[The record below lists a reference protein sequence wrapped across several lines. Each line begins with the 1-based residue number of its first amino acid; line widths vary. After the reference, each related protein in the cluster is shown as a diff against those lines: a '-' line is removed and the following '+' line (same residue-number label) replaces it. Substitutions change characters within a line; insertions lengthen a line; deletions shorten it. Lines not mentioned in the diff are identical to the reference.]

1 MIRITDYEKLK
12 DATLYLLNPS
22 GAYIGVIKA
31 QNISLK
37 TEVSA
42 LASLEFDVLKVYDE
56 EVYANLQTKKYVE
69 IADLGY
75 FIINKVSEDSDGI
88 TESKHVS
95 AESCEA
101 ELKPMEFAVEER
113 VYMFYN
119 PYDPMD
125 EEYNKRVKD
134 GTSTKAD
141 IPSIVG
147 QLCSQL
153 GIELQLDVPVG
164 EEEGKDKIVYKNW
177 TITSIDKGLYFN
189 AISKNEMYK
198 TQDSEKAICRLLS
211 KNETFGYD
219 FIINEVQKKFG
230 VLFDFDCRRR
240 AIKIGFEDS
249 FVNKTDYYLSF
260 DNMVKQLQSE
270 EKGDE
275 VTTVLNCTGGNGLE
289 IRTVNPMGTN
299 YIVDF
304 DYYMNNKWMSQELI
318 DVLTDWKEHYENVCK
333 KEGAGSY
340 TSLIQELQNKYLEIL
355 KPTNKKTEIGVRI
368 QDLKNALFEYNKL
381 RNDKINTEGDVD
393 LKNGGIISVEE
404 VSEGEQS
411 LEESS
416 RWFGTSFSSAY
427 KSKFTKYATAPDN
440 ISEDNG
446 FSYTEDGTSTTFS
459 EEIAKIGHKANPQQL
474 DEIEGLNLYFID
486 DTLKN
491 SYNKL
496 NIGVEVKLLKNSN
509 DDFIKPN
516 EDGFAGTVEFGDTIL
531 TISKSGDKISI
542 IIKETEV
549 VNIVTNNTNSLFT
562 DGGNRYIIRYELG
575 KFVSVERYYFRGFT
589 RTALAKNIT
598 LWVNAWEKQLKTI
611 ETELE
616 ALEEEVAK
624 IQNQLDVIANG
635 NDEVEPANVD
645 VYVKKH
651 AIEKN
656 TPQLYRE
663 FKKYWLQSNFE
674 SESISLVDG
683 ENLENKIGLAKQL
696 MDAGKKELERLSVPP
711 HSFTISSFPI
721 PLFSLITL
729 EPDEKAILTSV
740 EVKFDNPTDVTLG
753 FTNALI
759 SPLSIADLLKDAAST
774 SRKVSANWSELIDYS
789 ANKDEIYDLLINPLD
804 ATLRAAKSNMAG
816 QDFLISESGILGRK
830 KEIVLDKGEVF
841 ADEQMILQNNCLL
854 FTNDGWQTL
863 KTALGKVVVGEENEK
878 PVTAYGLVADVIVGN
893 LLVGQNLAI
902 KNEDSSVLID
912 GNGIEIKNGKD
923 TVFKADMNGNALLKG
938 EIKAT
943 SGNIGGF
950 LIEDNVLKN
959 KDNTLG
965 LSGSGDYLI
974 WAGAEKIDGTGENIT
989 PKYDTAKFSVTKD
1002 GKVKAI
1008 DGEFEGKVTATSGTF
1023 TGTVFANSGEFTGT
1037 VNATSGSFKGTIEAD
1052 NGKIGGLLIE
1062 KTEVS
1067 QGGLIL
1073 EYQSLKANNF
1083 ELITEEGKTSLRFL
1097 QTTSGQSKIQTVS
1110 ISDDGIIADSFKVSN
1125 SAFIDKSGLKTPKLI
1140 IEGGTGE
1147 GAEGGSI
1154 TLSGKSISGQS
1165 SAFYF
1170 DQGGET
1176 YKYLATPS
1184 FSGVNIYVNVEL
1196 LGITIGSQTNK
1207 PTEEQKKIGLLYDK
1221 TFTIKYNVIGG
1232 TSEGTTYIT
1241 VKKGQRQGTVSVSA
1255 FFGVSYAHILSNGQ
1269 QVTSVAVWQ
1278 TTPTGQIRVQGDLIP
1293 ASDRQYTLGQDG
1305 CVWADIYGTNQQVS
1319 VSDKNEKNS
1328 ISKISDKYVKLFDL
1342 LTPVTYKF
1350 NDNTS
1355 GRTHIGFIAQDV
1367 KEAIKSVGLTTQEFA
1382 GYCEWKGK
1390 DETVSSGLRYGEFI
1404 ALNTLKIQQLEQRI
1418 KEIEDKI

>member
-42 LASLEFDVLKVYDE
+42 LATLEFDVLKVYDE
-56 EVYANLQTKKYVE
+56 EVYVNLQSKKYVE

-75 FIINKVSEDSDGI
+75 FIINKVNEDSDGI

-101 ELKPMEFAVEER
+101 ELKPMEFAIEER

-153 GIELQLDVPVG
+153 GIELDLDVPLG
-164 EEEGKDKIVYKNW
+164 EEEDKDKIVYKNW

-219 FIINEVQKKFG
+219 FILNEVQKKFG
-230 VLFDFDCRRR
+230 VLFDFDCGRRE
-240 AIKIGFEDS
+240 IKIGFEDS

-304 DYYMNNKWMSQELI
+304 DYYMNDEWMSQELI
-318 DVLTDWKEHYENVCK
+318 KVLTDWKNHYETVCK

-340 TSLIQELQNKYLEIL
+340 TSLIQALQNKYLEIL

-381 RNDKINTEGDVD
+381 RNDKNTPSAED
-393 LKNGGIISVEE
+393 LKKSGIISVEE
-404 VSEGEQS
+404 VSEGEKS

-427 KSKFTKYATAPDN
+427 TGEFTGYETAPDN

-446 FSYTEDGTSTTFS
+446 FSYNEDGTSTTFS
-459 EEIAKIGHKANPQQL
+459 KEIAKIGYEANPQQL
-474 DEIEGLNLYFID
+474 DKIEGLNLYFID
-486 DTLKN
+486 DTQN
-491 SYNKL
+491 ASYNKL

-509 DDFIKPN
+509 DDFIKPSK
-516 EDGFAGTVEFGDTIL
+516 DGFANGTVEFGNTKL
-531 TISKSGDKISI
+531 TISKNGEISV
-542 IIKETEV
+542 KVGETTIG
-549 VNIVTNNTNSLFT
+549 NIVTHNTSSLFT

-598 LWVNAWEKQLKTI
+598 LWVNAWEKQLKDI
-611 ETELE
+611 ETQLE
-616 ALEEEVAK
+616 ALEEEVTK
-624 IQNQLDVIANG
+624 IQNKLDVIANG
-635 NDEVEPANVD
+635 DDEVEPANVD

-651 AIEKN
+651 ATDK
-656 TPQLYRE
+656 QLYRE

-674 SESISLVDG
+674 SESISLADG
-683 ENLENKIGLAKQL
+683 ENLENKIGLARQL
-696 MDAGKKELERLSVPP
+696 MDAGKKELKRLSVPP
-711 HSFTISSFPI
+711 HSFTISSFPL

-753 FTNALI
+753 FTNALT
-759 SPLSIADLLKDAAST
+759 SPLSIADLLKDVAST

-804 ATLRAAKSNMAG
+804 ATLRTAKSNMAE

-830 KEIVLDKGEVF
+830 KEGEAF

-863 KTALGKVVVGEENEK
+863 KTALGKVVVGEENGN

-912 GNGIEIKNGKD
+912 GNGIKIKKGKD
-923 TVFKADMNGNALLKG
+923 TVFKADTNGNALLKG

-950 LIEDNVLKN
+950 LIENTVLKN

-965 LSGSGDYLI
+965 LSGGGNYLI
-974 WAGAEKIDGTGENIT
+974 WAGAEKIDGAGENIT
-989 PKYDTAKFSVTKD
+989 PKYETAKFSVTSG

-1008 DGEFEGKVTATSGTF
+1008 DGEFKGKVTATSGTF
-1023 TGTVFANSGEFTGT
+1023 TGTVEADAGYIGGFAIKDNSLKTLNFLLSADAIQEDNSKFTSTLNFYNAEGLISTKITEQGIEANSATLINETINGGMLTFINSDGVSQLALSKNEIRGNDTKIIMSAYKGSPTGIKYTYYPHFTFEIISDPSMFWDKTYRIG
-1037 VNATSGSFKGTIEAD
+1037 VGFYKQPSGNGGVQYLQNAKVVYLRMEKGTNVGTGAIIED
-1052 NGKIGGLLIE
+1052 TITIE
-1062 KTEVS
+1062 KGKYGKAYDTKNWIENPKIS
-1067 QGGLIL
+1067 FDKKTWYSLD
-1073 EYQSLKANNF
+1073 QSANGQIPSF
-1083 ELITEEGKTSLRFL
+1083 EQVGEPDKPDER
-1097 QTTSGQSKIQTVS
+1097 
-1110 ISDDGIIADSFKVSN
+1110 IIAFDGNLLPADTLDAENES
-1125 SAFIDKSGLKTPKLI
+1125 DPKR
-1140 IEGGTGE
+1140 
-1147 GAEGGSI
+1147 
-1154 TLSGKSISGQS
+1154 IS
-1165 SAFYF
+1165 
-1170 DQGGET
+1170 
-1176 YKYLATPS
+1176 
-1184 FSGVNIYVNVEL
+1184 
-1196 LGITIGSQTNK
+1196 
-1207 PTEEQKKIGLLYDK
+1207 
-1221 TFTIKYNVIGG
+1221 KYNVG
-1232 TSEGTTYIT
+1232 
-1241 VKKGQRQGTVSVSA
+1241 
-1255 FFGVSYAHILSNGQ
+1255 
-1269 QVTSVAVWQ
+1269 
-1278 TTPTGQIRVQGDLIP
+1278 TPTSAWNYIHCYVLKQLK
-1293 ASDRQYTLGQDG
+1293 ASST
-1305 CVWADIYGTNQQVS
+1305 T
-1319 VSDKNEKNS
+1319 SDKRLKNT
-1328 ISKISDKYVKLFDL
+1328 IVPLDERYVQLLYKLQPVKYKLNQDDTGKIH
-1342 LTPVTYKF
+1342 T
-1350 NDNTS
+1350 
-1355 GRTHIGFIAQDV
+1355 GFIAQDV
-1367 KEAIKSVGLTTQEFA
+1367 KKAMDECNITSSEYGLYDDTDQSGYLGLCYDELISVCVLEIQRLREDVKKLQVKIR
-1382 GYCEWKGK
+1382 EN
-1390 DETVSSGLRYGEFI
+1390 DVS
-1404 ALNTLKIQQLEQRI
+1404 NV
-1418 KEIEDKI
+1418 

>member
-42 LASLEFDVLKVYDE
+42 LATLEFDVLKVYDE
-56 EVYANLQTKKYVE
+56 EVYANLQSKKYVE

-75 FIINKVSEDSDGI
+75 FIINKVNEDSDGI

-101 ELKPMEFAVEER
+101 ELKPMEFAIEER

-153 GIELQLDVPVG
+153 GIELDLDVPLG
-164 EEEGKDKIVYKNW
+164 EEEDKDKIVYKNW

-219 FIINEVQKKFG
+219 FILNEVQKKFG
-230 VLFDFDCRRR
+230 VLFDFDCGRRE
-240 AIKIGFEDS
+240 IKIGFEDS

-304 DYYMNNKWMSQELI
+304 DYYMNDEWMSQELI
-318 DVLTDWKEHYENVCK
+318 KVLTDWKNHYETVCK

-340 TSLIQELQNKYLEIL
+340 TSLIQALQNKYLEIL

-381 RNDKINTEGDVD
+381 RNDKNTPSAED
-393 LKNGGIISVEE
+393 LKKSGIISVEE
-404 VSEGEQS
+404 VSEGEKS

-427 KSKFTKYATAPDN
+427 TGEFTGYETAPDN

-459 EEIAKIGHKANPQQL
+459 EEIAKIGYEANPQQL
-474 DEIEGLNLYFID
+474 DKIEGLNLYFID

-509 DDFIKPN
+509 DDFIKPS
-516 EDGFAGTVEFGDTIL
+516 EDGFAGGTVEFGDTRL

-549 VNIVTNNTNSLFT
+549 ENIVTNNTNSLFT

-598 LWVNAWEKQLKTI
+598 LWVNAWEKQLKDI
-611 ETELE
+611 ETQLE
-616 ALEEEVAK
+616 ALEEEVTK
-624 IQNQLDVIANG
+624 IQNKLDVIANG
-635 NDEVEPANVD
+635 DDEVEPANVD

-651 AIEKN
+651 ATDK
-656 TPQLYRE
+656 QLYRE

-674 SESISLVDG
+674 SESISLADG
-683 ENLENKIGLAKQL
+683 ENLENKIGLARQL
-696 MDAGKKELERLSVPP
+696 MDAGKKELKRLSVPP
-711 HSFTISSFPI
+711 HSFTISSFPL

-753 FTNALI
+753 FTNALT
-759 SPLSIADLLKDAAST
+759 SPLSIADLLKDVAST

-830 KEIVLDKGEVF
+830 KEGEVF

-863 KTALGKVVVGEENEK
+863 KTALGKVVVGEENGN

-912 GNGIEIKNGKD
+912 GNGIKIKKGKD
-923 TVFKADMNGNALLKG
+923 TVFKADTNGNALLKG

-943 SGNIGGF
+943 SGDIGGF
-950 LIEDNVLKN
+950 LIENTLLKN

-965 LSGSGDYLI
+965 LSGGGNYLI

-989 PKYDTAKFSVTKD
+989 PKYETAKFSVTSG

-1008 DGEFEGKVTATSGTF
+1008 DGEFKGKVTATSGTF
-1023 TGTVFANSGEFTGT
+1023 TGTVFANSGK
-1037 VNATSGSFKGTIEAD
+1037 FKGEIEAD
-1052 NGKIGGLLIE
+1052 SGKIGGLLIE

-1083 ELITEEGKTSLRFL
+1083 ELITEEGKTSLRFFQNNL
-1097 QTTSGQSKIQTVS
+1097 TGSKSETVS
-1110 ISDDGIIADSFKVSN
+1110 ITDDGITAN
-1125 SAFIDKSGLKTPKLI
+1125 AFSILNGTIIDKQGIRTKKIILEGNDVGGEIALSGSKLQGKETFILLDKGGVTNGYKATVSWGKETITITIVDNSTNTPKALI
-1140 IEGGTGE
+1140 
-1147 GAEGGSI
+1147 
-1154 TLSGKSISGQS
+1154 
-1165 SAFYF
+1165 
-1170 DQGGET
+1170 
-1176 YKYLATPS
+1176 
-1184 FSGVNIYVNVEL
+1184 
-1196 LGITIGSQTNK
+1196 
-1207 PTEEQKKIGLLYDK
+1207 YDK
-1221 TFTIKYNVIGG
+1221 TFEIEFDSGYIGYYQNMKIPISAGQHSKEIKLTLQGGKIKDVRFTETYKTTLVFSQIIQTPRIEIQGAVIPSKSGIYDFGDG
-1232 TSEGTTYIT
+1232 TALW
-1241 VKKGQRQGTVSVSA
+1241 RQIYSINE
-1255 FFGVSYAHILSNGQ
+1255 HIS
-1269 QVTSVAVWQ
+1269 S
-1278 TTPTGQIRVQGDLIP
+1278 
-1293 ASDRQYTLGQDG
+1293 
-1305 CVWADIYGTNQQVS
+1305 
-1319 VSDKNEKNS
+1319 SDKRTKKDITTLSKNYE
-1328 ISKISDKYVKLFDL
+1328 DLFDL
-1342 LTPVTYKF
+1342 LVPVSYKF
-1350 NDNTS
+1350 IENTS
-1355 GRTHIGFIAQDV
+1355 DRKHIGFIAQDV
-1367 KEAIKSVGLTTQEFA
+1367 KDAIYKVGLTTKDFA
-1382 GYCEWKGK
+1382 GYCEWEGS
-1390 DETVSSGLRYGEFI
+1390 EVQNCGLRYGEFI
-1404 ALNTLKIQQLEQRI
+1404 ALNTFQIQKLKARVS
-1418 KEIEDKI
+1418 EIEKRLKA